1 MEGSIRVEAVTW
13 ATNAAVARRENFI
26 LGSYLLVDVPSAAEK
41 KKKRNFIEMNAKRS
55 NFLS

>member
-26 LGSYLLVDVPSAAEK
+26 LGSYLLVVFHQQLK
-41 KKKRNFIEMNAKRS
+41 KKKKEFH
-55 NFLS
+55 